1 MQEIKE
7 TINLP
12 NGQVV
17 EISTG
22 KLAKQAD
29 GSVIVKCGDM
39 MLLATAVSKNEPT
52 PDADFMPLTVEYQE
66 KYAAA
71 GRFPGGF
78 LKRESRPSEYEILI
92 ARLVDRAL
100 RPIFPENYHAETQV
114 LVYLISADP
123 NYPPDAFAALA
134 ASAALTISDIPFDQP
149 ISEVRVAK
157 INGEFK
163 INPSIDEIESAD
175 LDLMVGGT
183 LTDINM
189 VEGES
194 KEVDENTIIEALKIA
209 HEYIKL
215 EIEGQ
220 MRLREKAG
228 KPKRIYD
235 HEVNSEEIKQ
245 KLEDFCYD
253 KVLSVARE
261 HLTSKKERQEK
272 FDAIKEEFLNQ
283 FSEDEKAEITSM
295 VNRYFHDLHKRAVRQ
310 MILEDGKRLD
320 GRALDEIRPIWCEVN
335 YLPSAHG
342 SAIFTRGETQSLT
355 TVTLGTKL
363 DEQLIDGAV
372 YEGTSNFL
380 LHYNFPPFSTGE
392 VKPLRLGRREIGHGN
407 LALRALKNMIVR
419 NEDNPYTIRV
429 VSDILESNGS
439 SSMATVCA
447 GSLALMDSGVKMSKP
462 VSGIAMGLIMDE
474 TTGKYAVL
482 SDILGDEDHL
492 GDMDFKVAGTADGI
506 TACQMDI
513 KVKGLSFQVLSEAL
527 LQAKKGRLHILNI
540 MNQTISTSRPDYKP
554 NVPRYKKLTI
564 PREFMGAVIGVGG
577 KVIQELQ
584 RETNSTIVIEEA
596 GDMAVVDIFSTNK
609 EGLEKAVNKIKAITT
624 VPQIGDVFDG
634 IVKSIQAYGA
644 FVEILPGKEGL
655 LHISEIDNK
664 RVNDVNDYYK
674 VGDHVQVKILDID
687 TKTGKFKLSH
697 KALIK
702 NQNNNSN
709 KKQ

>member
-1 MQEIKE
+1 MQEFIE

-12 NGQVV
+12 NGQIV

-29 GSVIVKCGDM
+29 GSVVVKCGDM

-114 LVYLISADP
+114 LVFLISADP

-163 INPSIDEIESAD
+163 INPTINEIELAD

-283 FSEDEKAEITSM
+283 FTEEEKAEITSM

-320 GRALDEIRPIWCEVN
+320 GRSLDEIRPIWCEVN

-372 YEGTSNFL
+372 FEGTSNFL

-540 MNQTISTSRPDYKP
+540 MNQTISASRPDYKP

-596 GDMAVVDIFSTNK
+596 GEMAVVDIFSTNK

-634 IVKSIQAYGA
+634 IVKSIQSYGA

-664 RVNDVNDYYK
+664 RVNDVNDYFK

-702 NQNNNSN
+702 NQGDR
-709 KKQ
+709 

>member
-1 MQEIKE
+1 MQEFIE

-12 NGQVV
+12 NGQIV

-29 GSVIVKCGDM
+29 GSVVVKCGDM

-114 LVYLISADP
+114 LVFLISADP

-163 INPSIDEIESAD
+163 INPTINEIELAD

-283 FSEDEKAEITSM
+283 FTEEEKAEITSM

-320 GRALDEIRPIWCEVN
+320 GRSLDEIRPIWCEVN

-372 YEGTSNFL
+372 FEGTSNFL

-540 MNQTISTSRPDYKP
+540 MNQTISASRPDYKP

-596 GDMAVVDIFSTNK
+596 GEMAVVDIFSTNK

-702 NQNNNSN
+702 NQGDRI
-709 KKQ
+709 

>member
-1 MQEIKE
+1 
-7 TINLP
+7 
-12 NGQVV
+12 
-17 EISTG
+17 
-22 KLAKQAD
+22 
-29 GSVIVKCGDM
+29 
-39 MLLATAVSKNEPT
+39 
-52 PDADFMPLTVEYQE
+52 
-66 KYAAA
+66 
-71 GRFPGGF
+71 
-78 LKRESRPSEYEILI
+78 
-92 ARLVDRAL
+92 
-100 RPIFPENYHAETQV
+100 
-114 LVYLISADP
+114 
-123 NYPPDAFAALA
+123 
-134 ASAALTISDIPFDQP
+134 
-149 ISEVRVAK
+149 
-157 INGEFK
+157 
-163 INPSIDEIESAD
+163 
-175 LDLMVGGT
+175 
-183 LTDINM
+183 
-189 VEGES
+189 
-194 KEVDENTIIEALKIA
+194 
-209 HEYIKL
+209 
-215 EIEGQ
+215 
-220 MRLREKAG
+220 MRLRDKAG
-228 KPKRIYD
+228 KPKRIYE

-283 FSEDEKAEITSM
+283 FTEDEKAEITSM

-320 GRALDEIRPIWCEVN
+320 GRSLDEIRPIWCEVN

-372 YEGTSNFL
+372 FEGTSNFL

-447 GSLALMDSGVKMSKP
+447 SSLALMDSGVKMSKP

-540 MNQTISTSRPDYKP
+540 MNQTISASRPDYKP

-596 GDMAVVDIFSTNK
+596 GEMAVVDIFSTNK

-634 IVKSIQAYGA
+634 IVKSIQSYGA

-664 RVNDVNDYYK
+664 RVNDVNDYFK

>member
-540 MNQTISTSRPDYKP
+540 MNQTISASRPDYKP

-702 NQNNNSN
+702 NQDNNSN
-709 KKQ
+709 KEK